1 MALFCVVLIGLSGC
15 AANRPIIINPI
26 YDEDFHI
33 MKTGEPY
40 TPVKDGYFIGNET
53 LQEIYDVNEVK

>member
-1 MALFCVVLIGLSGC
+1 VVLFFVVLITLSGC
-15 AANRPIIINPI
+15 AGNRPIVINPI

-33 MKTGEPY
+33 MKAGEAY

-53 LQEIYDVNEVK
+53 LQEVFDVNEVK

>member
-1 MALFCVVLIGLSGC
+1 MALFFVLSISLSGC
-15 AANRPIIINPI
+15 AAGRPIVINPI

-40 TPVKDGYFIGNET
+40 TPIKDGYFIGEET
-53 LQEIYDVNEVK
+53 LQEIYDVNEVR